1 MGAGSGGRGSGGS
14 QLPQVE
20 EDVGLLV
27 QNHLD
32 VAGVDQGVIHLVPL
46 SIACLKQQR
55 VRTKTN
61 DQHFCDAYFFFFFDA
76 SFFYFPS
83 ALPPTLGDGC
93 THLSISEHK
102 TKSKS

>member
-1 MGAGSGGRGSGGS
+1 MYLG
-14 QLPQVE
+14 Q
-20 EDVGLLV
+20 
-27 QNHLD
+27 
-32 VAGVDQGVIHLVPL
+32 DQYETVRFT
-46 SIACLKQQR
+46 SILYKEF
-55 VRTKTN
+55 KT
-61 DQHFCDAYFFFFFDA
+61 DA